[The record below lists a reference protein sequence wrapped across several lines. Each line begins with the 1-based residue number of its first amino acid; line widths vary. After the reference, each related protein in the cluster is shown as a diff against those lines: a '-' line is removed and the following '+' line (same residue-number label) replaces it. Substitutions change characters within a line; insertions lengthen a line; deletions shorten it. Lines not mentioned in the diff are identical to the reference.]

1 MLDYYKENIQFYIL
15 LAVWMVV
22 GIVGGPVIY
31 VVLPLTMIL
40 MRQKGM
46 WEELFLGFFFILIL
60 SDSELNFFVFAKSV
74 KVVYLVLLA
83 IFFVLDLDDFRPLN
97 LLFQQFGVFFLVAI
111 ICLFLSP
118 TIFISFQKTF
128 SYILMFILIPNF
140 ITRLYRSNGEQFFKN
155 LIYFGT
161 TILIVGFILYFIQ
174 PSYAFSSIIHRYN
187 GVFGNPNGLGL
198 YTFLLFAL
206 FYTLNDVFENLFTVK
221 EKVIMYSSMLLSIVF
236 SNSRNA
242 FISVVILIVFDRFFK
257 KSSFL
262 GIIFSFILFIASL
275 LISDYIPILIK
286 QMGLESFFRLNTL
299 QELSGRAV
307 AWQFAWSKIQNNYF
321 ISRGY
326 GYDEFTMRANYH
338 MLSKMGTQ
346 GGVHSSYLS
355 LWLNFGLVGLLVY
368 LRSFLLIFIK
378 AIKINRLSFSIM
390 YAVLF
395 SAAFEGLFIGSLNP
409 QMIILIITMTI
420 ISDSGFYEKER
431 ELPTL
436 ETP

>member
-1 MLDYYKENIQFYIL
+1 
-15 LAVWMVV
+15 MVV